1 MNRKRKLL
9 IYGGGQFGPPRDPGI
24 CSENSVGIW
33 KDAALCGE

>member
-1 MNRKRKLL
+1 M
-9 IYGGGQFGPPRDPGI
+9 GGQFGPPRGPGD